1 MTAPRKPVAWM
12 LDSDTPKDRVATT
25 DQNVVAVWKSSDYR
39 VVPLSRSAMDSEHW
53 AELHRLRVESVES
66 TSGKPWREIA
76 AVERAARIAAE
87 RSAPDLQPLW
97 ALVETWEKDGA
108 ECRAVATDQEE
119 QGYGEDAEC
128 NYSQAWRFEECA
140 AALRQL
146 LEAMQ

>member
-1 MTAPRKPVAWM
+1 MATEPMTAPRKPVAWM
-12 LDSDTPKDRVATT
+12 RREVTYRGVDGRT
-25 DQNVVAVWKSSDYR
+25 DGER
-39 VVPLSRSAMDSEHW
+39 VVSERRVMADDIPLYTD
-53 AELHRLRVESVES
+53 LN
-66 TSGKPWREIA
+66 
-76 AVERAARIAAE
+76 
-87 RSAPDLQPLW
+87 LQPLW

>member
-1 MTAPRKPVAWM
+1 MPHTSKPSAPSTQAAPSELTAPRKPVAFV
-12 LDSDTPKDRVATT
+12 DPKHLGWLHDGSASMRKTGVRL
-25 DQNVVAVWKSSDYR
+25 N
-39 VVPLSRSAMDSEHW
+39 LSRDPT
-53 AELHRLRVESVES
+53 L
-66 TSGKPWREIA
+66 
-76 AVERAARIAAE
+76 ARTQALYTE
-87 RSAPDLQPLW
+87 TNLQPLW

-119 QGYGEDAEC
+119 QGYGEGAEC